1 MKERYAPIF
10 NSILFKGLNEEKISE
25 EISRINYTIREY
37 SKDEVI
43 ALEDS
48 PCKSVAIVLA
58 GEIELQKIYASGKLF
73 ILRKLQESEVFG
85 EVVVFSDRNT
95 YPATIVSSTHSKI
108 MFLSKEGILKLCRID
123 EEFLNNFMKL
133 MSSKI
138 LTLNSKLKEM
148 SFKNIREKIANFI
161 LEAYKSQNNLKIKLK
176 DSKKNIALNL
186 GILRPSLSRELIK
199 MREEGIIDFDSGYIY
214 ILDLDRIYKIL
225 N

>member
-1 MKERYAPIF
+1 MKQGYAPIL

-37 SKDEVI
+37 SKDEII

-48 PCKSVAIVLA
+48 PCKSVAIVLE
-58 GEIELQKIYASGKLF
+58 GEIELQKIYASGKVF

-85 EVVVFSDRNT
+85 EVVVFSNRNT
-95 YPATIVSSTHSKI
+95 YPATIVSSTSSKI
-108 MFLSKEGILKLCRID
+108 VFLSKEGILKLCRID

-161 LEAYKSQNNLKIKLK
+161 LEEYKSQNSLKIKLK

-199 MREEGIIDFDSGYIY
+199 MREEGIINFDSNYIY
-214 ILDLDRIYKIL
+214 ILDLDRIYQIL

>member
-1 MKERYAPIF
+1 MKQGYTPIF

-25 EISRINYTIREY
+25 EISRIDYTIRQY
-37 SKDEVI
+37 PKDEII

-48 PCKSVAIVLA
+48 PCKSVAIILE
-58 GEIELQKIYASGKLF
+58 GEIELQKIYASGKVF
-73 ILRKLQESEVFG
+73 ILRKLQKSEVFG

-108 MFLSKEGILKLCRID
+108 MFLNKEGIIKLCRID

-138 LTLNSKLKEM
+138 LTLNAKLKEL
-148 SFKNIREKIANFI
+148 SFKNIREKVANFI
-161 LEAYKSQNNLKIKLK
+161 LEEYRRQNSLKIKLK

-186 GILRPSLSRELIK
+186 GTLRPSLSRELIK
-199 MREEGIIDFDSGYIY
+199 MREEGIINFDSRYIY
-214 ILDLDRIYKIL
+214 ILELDKIYKIL

>member
-1 MKERYAPIF
+1 MKYEYTQLF
-10 NSILFKGLNEEKISE
+10 NSILFKGLNESKVLE
-25 EISRINYTIREY
+25 EIKNINCTIREY

-48 PCKSVAIVLA
+48 SCSAVAIVLE
-58 GEIELQKIYASGKLF
+58 GEIELQKIYASGKVF
-73 ILRKLQESEVFG
+73 ILRKLQPSEVFG
-85 EVVVFSDRNT
+85 EVVVFSNKNT

-108 MFLSKEGILKLCRID
+108 MFFSKEGILNLCRID

-148 SFKNIREKIANFI
+148 SFKNIREKLANFI
-161 LEAYKSQNNLKIKLK
+161 LEEYKGQNSLKLKLK

-186 GILRPSLSRELIK
+186 GVLRPSLSRELMR
-199 MREEGIIDFDSGYIY
+199 MREEGIIDFDNSYIY
-214 ILDLDRIYKIL
+214 ILDLDRIYQIL

>member
-1 MKERYAPIF
+1 MKEKYASIF

-25 EISRINYTIREY
+25 EIRRINYTVREY
-37 SKDEVI
+37 SKDEII

-48 PCKSVAIVLA
+48 PCKSVAIVLE
-58 GEIELQKIYASGKLF
+58 GEIELQKIYASGKIF

-95 YPATIVSSTHSKI
+95 YPATIVSSSKSKI

-133 MSSKI
+133 MSSKV

-148 SFKNIREKIANFI
+148 SFKNIREKTANFI
-161 LEAYKSQNNLKIKLK
+161 LEEYKSQNSLKVKLK
-176 DSKKNIALNL
+176 DSKQNIALNL

-199 MREEGIIDFDSGYIY
+199 MREEGIINFDSRYIY